1 VYNKGDL
8 MKIHRSIAF
17 RIWLIFTGLGLVI
30 SIPLALY
37 YNEMQLSLL
46 QEHTREE
53 FNVNARITSNAV
65 KTALEMDDFGIL
77 RGLLNDIE
85 KSEHYTYVALAET
98 LPDGQKMVVAC
109 APRNLKNRVLRFDTK
124 KYYYSRSPI
133 STTILKGEI
142 IIASSRAQ
150 DLLVLKKLNRPLMYL
165 TVIAVFASTLL
176 FGFSVLFLSRP
187 IFRAIEIAKALGSR
201 NYNVEIKTSKGTD
214 EISVLNQSLFQL
226 RENLVELDTQNK
238 NLLEGLEGT
247 IKEISTEIENKNQL
261 NKLLLDISRTFLES
275 KEDADKNDVV
285 SETLQIISSNL
296 GFVHLGIFKVQ
307 GGNLLCQYNAE
318 SCPLNHITNQ
328 AQITEAQ
335 LEMFNNGLN
344 TFISE
349 NSHTNHFIESFF
361 KVRADIKTVYLYRF
375 FGRQNEDEIL
385 VMLSDNA
392 KIPAKHEELED
403 MLNVYFRKGK
413 EFELELRELNKTLE
427 AKVLEKTR
435 VNLEISNSLIA
446 QDKLVTIGEL
456 AAGVAHDLNTPLASI
471 KAASQNIRMVQPE
484 LFTKVQQLSPKE
496 LNFIFDTI
504 NLYPDHS
511 IFRGSIEKLQSAKII
526 KEKLEKLTGKPDEQ
540 QLASLVAEAGFL
552 PENERFLEE
561 IIQFSNP
568 GEVLSVMKDLF
579 MLNSFLGGIE
589 SSVDRSSDVIS
600 NLSRFIREDLTQKK
614 ELIDLSNSLKIVE
627 ALFRFRLRGNI
638 DLITE
643 VPSGLKIMGIEMKLF
658 QVWTNLV
665 KNAIDAF
672 EDHAIENKYIRI
684 FSTSNDDTIT
694 LHFENNGP
702 QIPEE
707 DVQRIFK
714 KFFTTKQKRNGTGLG
729 LSIVSNII
737 AEHYGKLHLDSNEQK
752 TTFSIAFPK
761 AKDA

>member
-1 VYNKGDL
+1 

-17 RIWLIFTGLGLVI
+17 RIWIIFTGIGLLI
-30 SIPLALY
+30 SIPLAIY
-37 YNEMQLSLL
+37 YNKMQLSLL

-85 KSEHYTYVALAET
+85 KSEHYTYVAIAET
-98 LPDGQKMVVAC
+98 LPNGDKMVVAC
-109 APRNLKNRVLRFDTK
+109 APRKLKNRVLRFDTNK
-124 KYYYSRSPI
+124 FYYSRSPI
-133 STTILKGEI
+133 STSVLKGEI

-150 DLLVLKKLNRPLMYL
+150 DVLVLKKLNRPLIYL
-165 TVIAVFASTLL
+165 TFVAVIASTLL

-187 IFRAIEIAKALGSR
+187 IFRAIEIAKALSSR
-201 NYNVEIKTSKGTD
+201 NYNVEINSSNGTD
-214 EISVLNQSLFQL
+214 EISVLNKSLLQL
-226 RENLVELDTQNK
+226 RQNLVELDTQNK
-238 NLLEGLEGT
+238 NLLDGLEDR
-247 IKEISTEIENKNQL
+247 IKEISIEIENKNQL

-275 KEDADKNDVV
+275 KEETDKNDVV
-285 SETLQIISSNL
+285 SETLRLISSNL

-307 GGNLLCQYNAE
+307 SGNLLCQYNAE
-318 SCPLNHITNQ
+318 SCPLN
-328 AQITEAQ
+328 QIISQ
-335 LEMFNNGLN
+335 LQLSDVELDMIKKGLN
-344 TFISE
+344 TFTFE
-349 NSHTNHFIESFF
+349 NAHTNYFIDSFF
-361 KVRADIKTVYLYRF
+361 KVTPDIKIVYLYRF
-375 FGRQNEDEIL
+375 HGRKNEDEIM
-385 VMLSDNA
+385 VMLFDQASIST
-392 KIPAKHEELED
+392 KQEELED
-403 MLNVYFRKGK
+403 MINVYFSLYTNFRKGK
-413 EFELELRELNKTLE
+413 EFELELRDLNKTLE
-427 AKVLEKTR
+427 VKVLEKTR

-471 KAASQNIRMVQPE
+471 KAASQNIRMVNPE
-484 LFTKVQQLSPKE
+484 LFKKVQQLSPEE

-504 NLYPDHS
+504 NKYPDHT
-511 IFRGSIEKLQSAKII
+511 IFRGSLEKIKSAKII
-526 KEKLEKLTGKPDEQ
+526 SEKLEKLTGKPDER
-540 QLASLVAEAGFL
+540 QLSSLVAEAGFL
-552 PENERFLEE
+552 PENDRFLEE

-568 GEVLSVMKDLF
+568 NEVLLAMKDVFILY
-579 MLNSFLGGIE
+579 SFLGGID

-600 NLSRFIREDLTQKK
+600 NLSKFIREDLTQKK
-614 ELIDLSNSLKIVE
+614 ELIDLGNSLKIVE

-638 DLITE
+638 ELITE
-643 VPSGLKIMGIEMKLF
+643 VPSGLKIIGIEMKLF

-672 EDHAIENKYIRI
+672 EDQAIENKYIRI
-684 FSTSNDDTIT
+684 FSTCNDDTIT

-729 LSIVSNII
+729 LSIVSNVI

-761 AKDA
+761 AKDV